1 MLIPNK
7 HAGYVIDGRRLYLGD
22 KGSDVPA
29 PDPRLVEAQIKSM
42 GIQDEAIQRIIS
54 NAESMQPLQ
63 QEQMQFGLDA
73 AKTAFTQSQE
83 DRAFALGRRAELSG
97 MQDRLISDAKEFN
110 TEAKREQLAAQ
121 ATADVAQAFEA
132 QRGQQTR
139 QMTRMGVNPASGKFA
154 AMANQMSVQEA
165 LGKATAANGARR
177 AARQEGYALTDRAT
191 NALSGFPAMG
201 ERTTGAGAQYGGMG
215 LTLANTGLAGMN
227 AGFGQA
233 GQMAGQMGQNATSMY
248 GAQATAYNQAQAN
261 SGEMW
266 GSILG
271 AGATLGAKAI
281 PFLMSDRRM
290 KQDVELVGRDPR
302 TGLNLYE
309 FAYIGE
315 PHRRYRGV
323 MADEVESKFPDAVAY
338 DDFGFASVD
347 YGKLGLSMQEV

>member
-42 GIQDEAIQRIIS
+42 GIQDEAIQAVID
-54 NAESMQPLQ
+54 NAKSMQPIQ
-63 QEQMQFGLDA
+63 REQMQFGLDS

-83 DRAFALGRRAELSG
+83 DREFALGRRAELAG
-97 MQDRLISDAKEFN
+97 LQDRLVSDVKNFN
-110 TEAKREQLAAQ
+110 EKQRADQFAVQ

-132 QRGQQTR
+132 QRSQQTR

-165 LGKATAANGARR
+165 LGKANAANTARR
-177 AARQEGYALTDRAT
+177 TARQEGYALTDRAT
-191 NALSGFPAMG
+191 NALAGYPAMG

-233 GQMAGQMGQNATSMY
+233 GQMAGQMGQNATQMY

-271 AGATLGAKAI
+271 AGATLGAAA
-281 PFLMSDRRM
+281 LSDRRM
-290 KQDVELVGRDPR
+290 KQDIVAVGKDDATEL
-302 TGLNLYE
+302 TLYE
-309 FAYIGE
+309 FAYLGE

-323 MADEVESKFPDAVAY
+323 MADEVESRFPDAVVY